1 MIFCFKIHT
10 QRLPT
15 ARLFWHCPFI
25 SLFYSDNQMIGG
37 PNFCE
42 FVLIRIDG
50 ENWES
55 WKALNKAGMDC
66 HVSILSED
74 QPTVYAA
81 LTGDQCAIT
90 NIRIKE

>member
-1 MIFCFKIHT
+1 
-10 QRLPT
+10 
-15 ARLFWHCPFI
+15 
-25 SLFYSDNQMIGG
+25 MIGG

-50 ENWES
+50 ENLES

-81 LTGDQCAIT
+81 LTGDQCTII
-90 NIRIKE
+90 NIWIKDQTSFIGLSLLLLPKQTLGTL